1 MIGLLLLLA
10 VMRLDPELER
20 ELVERARISP
30 TAFGELYDHY
40 FPVIYAYAA
49 RRVGNPTDAEDI
61 AALTFEKAMKSLD
74 RFEWKDVSFS
84 AWLYRI
90 ATNLITDHFRRAGRH
105 KQVCFEAIE
114 GVLSVSD
121 AGVEHVEQIDR
132 AARLM
137 ELVAGLPEQYQH
149 MITLKFYEGLSLDEM
164 VEVLGQNKKTVTMK
178 LYRSLRALKQLV
190 AESGITMEEGF

>member
-10 VMRLDPELER
+10 VMRLDPGLER

-40 FPVIYAYAA
+40 FPVIYAYTL
-49 RRVGNPTDAEDI
+49 RRVGSPADAEDI
-61 AALTFEKAMKSLD
+61 AALTFEKAMKNLQ

-90 ATNLITDHFRRAGRH
+90 ATNLITDHFRHAGRH
-105 KQVCFEAIE
+105 KQVCFEDVEGAMSVPDSGIDQIE
-114 GVLSVSD
+114 QV
-121 AGVEHVEQIDR
+121 DR

-137 ELVAGLPEQYQH
+137 ELVAKLPEQYQH

-164 VEVLGQNKKTVTMK
+164 TEVLGQNKKTVTMK
-178 LYRSLRALKQLV
+178 LYRSLKALKQVV
-190 AESGITMEEGF
+190 AESGLTMEEGF

>member
-1 MIGLLLLLA
+1 VIGLLLLLA
-10 VMRLDPELER
+10 VMRLDPEIER

-40 FPVIYAYAA
+40 FPLIYAYTL
-49 RRVGNPTDAEDI
+49 RRVGDPTDAEDI
-61 AALTFEKAMKSLD
+61 AALTFEKAMRGLE

-90 ATNLITDHFRRAGRH
+90 ATNLITDHFRHAGRH
-105 KQVCFEAIE
+105 KQVSFEALE
-114 GVLSVSD
+114 GVMSVPECDIES
-121 AGVEHVEQIDR
+121 IDQ

-137 ELVAGLPEQYQH
+137 ELVAKLPEQYRR
-149 MITLKFYEGLSLDEM
+149 MIALKFFEGLSLDEM

-178 LYRSLRALKQLV
+178 LYRSLKALKKVV
-190 AESGITMEEGF
+190 AESGMTMEEGF

>member
-1 MIGLLLLLA
+1 VIGLLLLLA
-10 VMRLDPELER
+10 VMRLDPEIER

-40 FPVIYAYAA
+40 FPLIYAYTL
-49 RRVGNPTDAEDI
+49 RRVGDPTDAEDI
-61 AALTFEKAMKSLD
+61 AALTFEKAMRGLE

-90 ATNLITDHFRRAGRH
+90 ATNLITDHFRHAGRH
-105 KQVCFEAIE
+105 KQVSFEALE
-114 GVLSVSD
+114 GVMSVPECDIES
-121 AGVEHVEQIDR
+121 IDQ

-137 ELVAGLPEQYQH
+137 ELVAKLPEQYRR
-149 MITLKFYEGLSLDEM
+149 MIALKFFEGLSLDEM

-178 LYRSLRALKQLV
+178 LYRSLKALKQVV
-190 AESGITMEEGF
+190 AESGMTMEEGF